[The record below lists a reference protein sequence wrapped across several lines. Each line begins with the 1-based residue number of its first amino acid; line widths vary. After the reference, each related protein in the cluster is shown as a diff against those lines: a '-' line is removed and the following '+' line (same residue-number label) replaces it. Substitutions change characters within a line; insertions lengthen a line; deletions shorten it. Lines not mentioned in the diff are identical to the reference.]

1 MSTKQ
6 IEMVREQV
14 ESIVVEELKE
24 SLEMTIDSSD
34 PDRELIKALKT
45 VIMYYMPQSEYEP
58 YLRSV
63 VLTEMVRESERM
75 GLYD

>member
-6 IEMVREQV
+6 IELVRDQV
-14 ESIVVEELKE
+14 VSIVVEELKE

-45 VIMYYMPQSEYEP
+45 VIMYYLPESEYEP

-63 VLTEMVRESERM
+63 ALTEMVRESERM

>member
-6 IEMVREQV
+6 IELVRDQV
-14 ESIVVEELKE
+14 VSIVVEELKE
-24 SLEMTIDSSD
+24 SLEMEIDGSES
-34 PDRELIKALKT
+34 DRELIKALKT
-45 VIMYYMPQSEYEP
+45 VIMYYLPKSEYEP

-63 VLTEMVRESERM
+63 ALTEMVRESERM